1 MRKKIYLTFLLFF
14 LPIFNIYAEQVKIPG
29 AFGLK
34 FGEKYNPDTMYKDGT
49 FMPTEI
55 GILLPVQ
62 PKTPMPEFFDDYR
75 IMVTSKTLKIFG
87 ITASKKYKDKNI
99 CNEKLKKI
107 ETMFAKAYGQ
117 YSILDNNHS
126 KELTLNDVEI
136 KFNCL
141 KERLRITYVNESMS
155 KL

>member
-1 MRKKIYLTFLLFF
+1 MKKIFYIPLLLFMF
-14 LPIFNIYAEQVKIPG
+14 PVFNIYAEQTKIEG

-34 FGEKYNPDTMYKDGT
+34 FGEKYNSETMYKDKT

-55 GILLPVQ
+55 GVLIPVN
-62 PKTPMPEFFDDYR
+62 PPIPIPEFFNDYK
-75 IMVTSKTLKIFG
+75 IIVTSKTLKIFG
-87 ITASKKYKDKNI
+87 ITASKKYDNQKI
-99 CNEKLKKI
+99 CEEKLSTI
-107 ETMFAKAYGQ
+107 ESMFSKAYGQ